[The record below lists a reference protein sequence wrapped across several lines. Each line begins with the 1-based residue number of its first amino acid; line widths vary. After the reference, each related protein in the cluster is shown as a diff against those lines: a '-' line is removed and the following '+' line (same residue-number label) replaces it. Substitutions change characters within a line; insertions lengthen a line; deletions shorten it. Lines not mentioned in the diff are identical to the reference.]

1 MVLIINRCVI
11 MKYKEKTNCIVKLD
25 NIDKNNSCKKI
36 IVRKKTLFLN
46 FFSIFILFINF
57 KI

>member
-25 NIDKNNSCKKI
+25 NIDKNNSCRKI
-36 IVRKKTLFLN
+36 IIRKKN
-46 FFSIFILFINF
+46 FVFEFFQYF
-57 KI
+57 YFVY